1 MQNIQGQSKYFSKIN
16 LYRLVTFST
25 SFLQMMPQKSKD
37 LETIILELQRSFPY
51 IEAIPL
57 KSCYQSPKQS
67 LTMLQFSQLHQFTVK
82 NANGIIHSSYK
93 YKNVCSAVI
102 VLKHFHINYLVLI
115 KHIYRTGK
123 KILGIGNLQFSN
135 DLPSLQFSSSSSSSR
150 VDISRLIT
158 PNAFLRKSSF
168 DILLITSHCMEF
180 WDA

>member
-1 MQNIQGQSKYFSKIN
+1 
-16 LYRLVTFST
+16 
-25 SFLQMMPQKSKD
+25 
-37 LETIILELQRSFPY
+37 
-51 IEAIPL
+51 
-57 KSCYQSPKQS
+57 
-67 LTMLQFSQLHQFTVK
+67 MLQFSQLNQFTIT

-123 KILGIGNLQFSN
+123 KILGIGNLHFSN
-135 DLPSLQFSSSSSSSR
+135 DLPSLQFSSSSSSR

-180 WDA
+180 GDA